1 MGVKISYCVTACNEH
16 IELEKLLRFLKR
28 NIREEDE
35 VIIQL
40 DSINITNEVQEVCNL
55 FTGFNHKTE
64 LVDSITNSKS
74 YQFPL
79 NNDFAAFKNELF
91 KQSTGDYIFSIDAD
105 EIPHIDLIKSLP
117 LILEQNSEIDVF
129 FVPRVNTVKDITPE
143 HITKWGWNINNEGW
157 LNFPDYQMRIYKN
170 KPEIKWIRPVHE
182 ILNGFKTFSH
192 LPAEEVWSLYHPKDI
207 KRQEK
212 QNEMYSSYI

>member
-1 MGVKISYCVTACNEH
+1 MKISYAITACNEH

-40 DSINITNEVQEVCNL
+40 DSINTTNEVYEVCNL
-55 FTGFNHKTE
+55 FTGFNHEKE
-64 LVDSITNSKS
+64 LVDSITNSKY

-79 NNDFAAFKNELF
+79 NNDFATFKNELF
-91 KQSTGDYIFSIDAD
+91 KQSTGDYLFSIDAD
-105 EIPHIDLIKSLP
+105 EIPNINLIKSLP

-129 FVPRVNTVKDITPE
+129 FIPRVNTVKDITPE
-143 HITKWGWNINNEGW
+143 HITKWRWNMNNKGWINY
-157 LNFPDYQMRIYKN
+157 PDYQMRIYKN
-170 KPEIKWIRPVHE
+170 KPEIRWIKPVHE
-182 ILNGFKTFSH
+182 ILDGFKTFSH
-192 LPAEEVWSLYHPKDI
+192 LPPEEVWSLYHPKDI

-212 QNEMYSSYI
+212 QNQYYESL

>member
-1 MGVKISYCVTACNEH
+1 MKISYAITACNEH

-40 DSINITNEVQEVCNL
+40 DSINTTNEVYEVCNL
-55 FTGFNHKTE
+55 FTGFNHEKE
-64 LVDSITNSKS
+64 LVDSITNSKY

-79 NNDFAAFKNELF
+79 NNDFATFKNELF
-91 KQSTGDYIFSIDAD
+91 KQSTGDYLFSIDAD
-105 EIPHIDLIKSLP
+105 EIPNINLIKSLP

-129 FVPRVNTVKDITPE
+129 FIPRVNTVKDITPE
-143 HITKWGWNINNEGW
+143 HITKWRWNMNNKGWINY
-157 LNFPDYQMRIYKN
+157 PDYQMRIYKN
-170 KPEIKWIRPVHE
+170 KPEIRWIKPVHE
-182 ILNGFKTFSH
+182 ILDGFKTFSH
-192 LPAEEVWSLYHPKDI
+192 LPPEEVWSLYHPKDI

-212 QNEMYSSYI
+212 QNQYYDTFS